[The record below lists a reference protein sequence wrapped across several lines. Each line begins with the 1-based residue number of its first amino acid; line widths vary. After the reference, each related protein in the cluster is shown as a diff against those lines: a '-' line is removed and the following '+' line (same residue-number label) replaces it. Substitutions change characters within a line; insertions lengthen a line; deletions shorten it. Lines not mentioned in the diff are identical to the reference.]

1 MALSALVVTGHGIN
15 CEYETKFALDAAG
28 FKRVDLGHLNFIVSG
43 DVKIEDYQ
51 LVVFPGGFLDGDDL
65 GAAQACV
72 NRIKHSV
79 VSGERLL
86 DKVLRFVDEGKLI
99 LGICNGFQLLV
110 KLGLLPALNS
120 DYTRRN
126 FSLTGNDSG
135 RFEDRWVNLSVDSK
149 SPCIFTRNM
158 KDIYLPVRHGEG
170 KIVASTESIVDEV
183 IDRGQAVLYY
193 TCPDSSAPTMEYPW
207 NPNGSIRSIA
217 GLCDPT
223 GRVFG
228 LMPHPECYLNR
239 THHPRWTRERLDEEG
254 DGLAFFRNAAAYLS

>member
-15 CEYETKFALDAAG
+15 CEYETKFVLELAG
-28 FKRVDLGHLNFIVSG
+28 FNKVELGHLNFIVSG
-43 DVKIEDYQ
+43 EVKLDDYE

-72 NRIKHSV
+72 NRIRHSV
-79 VSGERLL
+79 VNGERLL
-86 DKVLRFVDEGKLI
+86 DQLLRFVEAEKLI

-120 DYTRRN
+120 NYDQRN

-135 RFEDRWVNLSVDSK
+135 RFEDRWVNLQVDQK
-149 SPCIFTRNM
+149 SPCIFTRG
-158 KDIYLPVRHGEG
+158 ILESYLPVRHGEG
-170 KIVASTESIVDEV
+170 KIVAASEHIVDQV
-183 IDRGQAVLYY
+183 INAGQAVMYY
-193 TCPDSSAPTMEYPW
+193 TLPDRSEPTMEYPW
-207 NPNGSIRSIA
+207 NPNGSTRSIA

-228 LMPHPECYLNR
+228 LMPHPECYVHR
-239 THHPRWTRERLDEEG
+239 THHPRWTREDLNEEG
-254 DGLAFFRNAAAYLS
+254 DGLAIFRNAANYLS